1 MRLLSLVVIFFLCS
15 SIVLAYPP
23 IKLYG
28 NFTQEEKQEVMDGI
42 NLFPPKYFSNVKTV
56 EIYNYKFLEK
66 GKYLCGAKLTEEHL
80 GGFYCRNG
88 RLIIDEKGLKHD
100 FVKVLIHEL
109 KHSKCYKKKHNWD
122 LSHDSQCFTNGL
134 V

>member
-15 SIVLAYPP
+15 SVVLAYPL

-28 NFTQEEKQEVMDGI
+28 NFTQEEKQEVVDGI

-56 EIYNYKFLEK
+56 EIYNYKYLEK
-66 GKYLCGAKLTEEHL
+66 GKYLCGAKLAEEHL

-88 RLIIDEKGLKHD
+88 RLLIDKEGIDYD
-100 FVKVLIHEL
+100 FNWILLHEL
-109 KHSKCYKKKHNWD
+109 THAKCWKKQRD
-122 LSHDSQCFTNGL
+122 MSHDSQCFTNGL
-134 V
+134 D